1 MKRRVVVTGIG
12 CVTPI
17 GISYDE
23 VKDAMFSGRSGIRY
37 YENIKANL
45 GRVEFDIDSQIAPL
59 DQTITDRIS
68 RFAWYSYL
76 KCKEDAS

>member
-45 GRVEFDIDSQIAPL
+45 GRVEFDIDSQIKAIGWKDL
-59 DQTITDRIS
+59 VKVKS
-68 RFAWYSYL
+68 FS
-76 KCKEDAS
+76 